1 MFRILRISEISH
13 GHFSERF
20 SPRSAPTME
29 ALALRAH
36 SLRAREGGRVRRSKS
51 SPKSQ
56 AKVALNEVLQHGSS
70 PTI

>member
-1 MFRILRISEISH
+1 
-13 GHFSERF
+13 
-20 SPRSAPTME
+20 ME